1 MARALFI
8 KDDSFR
14 WMISELQKHSSD
26 ISETVLDVGA
36 DIIADE
42 MKSNLEGVLSPDASG
57 DLVKAFGITP
67 VKQDR
72 KFNHNLHLGF
82 DGYQF
87 LPNGKKVAF
96 QLLARTIESGAVI
109 GGRYET
115 TFSRGKLRRKKR
127 PETSLTYRSK
137 PKPFA
142 KPAVQ
147 KKRKEAE
154 AAMIA
159 AAEREYSKIISESR
173 NHK

>member
-8 KDDSFR
+8 RDDSFR
-14 WMISELQKHSSD
+14 WMTGELRKVYPD
-26 ISETVLDVGA
+26 ISETVLKAGA

-72 KFNHNLHLGF
+72 KFNYNLHLGF

-115 TFSRGKLRRKKR
+115 TFQGGKFRRKKKS
-127 PETSLTYRSK
+127 SLEYRSD

-147 KKRKEAE
+147 KKRKQAE
-154 AAMIA
+154 QAMIA